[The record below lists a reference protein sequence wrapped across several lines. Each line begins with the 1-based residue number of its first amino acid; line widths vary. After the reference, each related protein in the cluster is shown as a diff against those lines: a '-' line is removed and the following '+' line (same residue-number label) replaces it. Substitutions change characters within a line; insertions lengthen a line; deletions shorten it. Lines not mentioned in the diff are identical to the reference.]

1 MRKIIGNRGARIV
14 ALAIMTQITREG
26 IFIIPIIKS
35 SIGVLATLLAGIILT
50 AGCSSLRAHGEH
62 SAHVDANTVPAL
74 GEPLILREG
83 EGERL
88 IHRPPP
94 GALSNLSAPL
104 ILKVDRRHGGAPE
117 FVMLTEDIPPGQAI
131 PLHRHPHSDEI
142 IFIHGGTGLASLGGS
157 EATVS
162 AGTTIYMPRN
172 TVVGLRNTGTEPL
185 KIAAFFSQPGYEE
198 YLREITVPEGQNP
211 TPLTVEE
218 LSAIRARHRDSAVYE
233 RPE

>member
-1 MRKIIGNRGARIV
+1 MILIKVSSVGT
-14 ALAIMTQITREG
+14 LA
-26 IFIIPIIKS
+26 
-35 SIGVLATLLAGIILT
+35 ALLASPILS
-50 AGCSSLRAHGEH
+50 AACSSLGPGNEH
-62 SAHVDANTVPAL
+62 AHVDANSVPAR
-74 GEPLILREG
+74 GEPLILRDG

-88 IHRPPP
+88 IHRRPPS
-94 GALSNLSAPL
+94 ALSNLTAPL

-142 IFIHGGTGLASLGGS
+142 IFIHGGTGLASLGGR

-162 AGTTIYMPRN
+162 SGATIYVPRN
-172 TVVGLRNTGTEPL
+172 TVLGLRNTGTEPL

-218 LSAIRARHRDSAVYE
+218 LSAIRARHLDSAVYE
-233 RPE
+233 RPNP